1 MGTTRVL
8 DEHLSVVLDMYIGS
22 FAARL
27 DAYVRDSR
35 RHVNEPLTPGVAYAA
50 LGVGGFSV
58 SGYMAAWEG
67 QHTITHL
74 GAIDFDTEDG
84 LRKGEEA
91 QAWLLSQ
98 GVGSLLEESRR
109 GSHLWVF
116 SESNLPA
123 SIMRQ
128 ALRGAAVVIGCDM
141 THTEVFP
148 KKSGSDWGVGA
159 LRMPLMRHPK
169 TGVRYPV
176 HGPEGTVTSIE
187 PLVLAVESATSPVEA
202 LRRLALVD
210 VGDTP
215 TWPRSVAYRL
225 RTAASGPSPRVSE
238 VLATYGVFVTPGRGA
253 RCPFH
258 DDRHASLQVA
268 KDDERVWCKAPA
280 CPLYNDGVGY
290 GSRHLSEALTKG
302 AITCTPSGR

>member
-1 MGTTRVL
+1 VLESYVGT
-8 DEHLSVVLDMYIGS
+8 

-35 RHVNEPLTPGVAYAA
+35 AHIPEPLTPDVVYAA

-58 SGYMAAWEG
+58 SGYLAQRVDIDHPSHDGTTTGPMFV
-67 QHTITHL
+67 THV
-74 GAIDFDTEDG
+74 GAIDFDTDDG
-84 LRKGEEA
+84 LEKGSEV
-91 QAWLLSQ
+91 QRWLSEQ

-109 GSHLWVF
+109 GCHLWVF
-116 SESNLPA
+116 SESNIHA

-128 ALRGAAVVIGCDM
+128 SLRGAAIVNGCDM

-148 KKSGSDWGVGA
+148 KKSTSPWGVGA

-176 HGPEGTVTSIE
+176 HGPDGNITKVE
-187 PLVLAVESATSPVEA
+187 PLILAVDSATSPTDG
-202 LRRLALVD
+202 LRRLSVAD
-210 VGDTP
+210 TGDAP
-215 TWPRSVAYRL
+215 TWPRNAAYRL
-225 RTAASGPSPRVSE
+225 RTAPTGPTPLVSE
-238 VLATYGVFVTPGRGA
+238 VLSAYGVFVQPGRGA

-268 KDDERVWCKAPA
+268 PDDERVWCKAPA
-280 CPLYNDGVGY
+280 CPLHNDGVGY
-290 GSRHLSEALTKG
+290 GSIHLSEALAKG
-302 AITCTPSGR
+302 ALTCTPSGR